1 MLAYTSVNP
10 KVQHLPANT
19 QSISIYATAFNRG
32 AWCDQR
38 VKVLN
43 IYDAHVWPG
52 KRPYKLAMVQPL
64 HPNAYSYPVPVD
76 CLRNIIFQISVEI
89 I

>member
-10 KVQHLPANT
+10 KIQHLPPNT
-19 QSISIYATAFNRG
+19 ESVSIYATAFNCS

-38 VKVLN
+38 VKLLD
-43 IYDAHVWPG
+43 IYDAYVLPG

-64 HPNAYSYPVPVD
+64 HPNAYAFPVPVD
-76 CLRNIIFQISVEI
+76 CLRGVMFQISVELS
-89 I
+89 